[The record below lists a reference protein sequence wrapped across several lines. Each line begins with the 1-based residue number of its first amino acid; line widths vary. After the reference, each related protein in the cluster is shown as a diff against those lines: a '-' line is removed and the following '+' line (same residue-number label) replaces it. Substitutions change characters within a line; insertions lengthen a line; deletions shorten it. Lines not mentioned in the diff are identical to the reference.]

1 MRAVE
6 RVVRRVA
13 DPEKRRGLVWHTQG
27 SGKTYTMITVAQQ
40 LVEHPLFENPT
51 VLLLVDRNE
60 LESQLF
66 GVLKSL
72 GVGYVEVESKRRL
85 QDLLTTVPGGSDRRG
100 VVVSTIHKFDRMP
113 AGINPRANV
122 FVLVDEAHR
131 TTGGTLGTYLMAALP
146 NAALVGFTGTPIDR
160 GARGRGTF
168 QIFGRDDPQGYL
180 DKYSI
185 AESIADG
192 TTVPLRYTL
201 APSELRVEREVLDRE
216 FLDLKE
222 AEGVSDDVEELDR
235 ILQKAVTLRNMLKNP
250 TRMERVAAHVAGHYL
265 HVVEPMGY
273 KAFLVGVDR
282 QACALYKDALDRYL
296 PPEYSQVI
304 YSAGYNDGENLTR
317 FHLSEDAE
325 RQLRLDFRDPDKL
338 PRIFI
343 VTEKLL
349 TGFDAPV
356 LYCLYLDKPMR
367 DHVLL
372 QAIARVNRP
381 YEDAQGRHK
390 PSGFVLDFVGVFE
403 NLDMK
408 PSRASC
414 ACCAKPTSRA
424 SAWIGTCSAR
434 PRRWCANT
442 SRAARS
448 KTRWR
453 SMRST
458 STFCTRSP
466 PASSQTPSR
475 SSTTPSPSR
484 RWWRARPPKRRT

>member
-6 RVVRRVA
+6 RVVRRAA

-72 GVGYVEVESKRRL
+72 GVGYVEVESKRHL
-85 QDLLTTVPGGSDRRG
+85 QDLLTAVPGGSDRRG
-100 VVVSTIHKFDRMP
+100 VVVSTIHRFDRMP

-222 AEGVSDDVEELDR
+222 AEGVSDVEELDR

-250 TRMERVAAHVAGHYL
+250 TRMDRVAAHVAGHYL

-434 PRRWCANT
+434 PRRWCAST